1 MEEIKEKLQEAEN
14 EISLLK
20 ELVIKG
26 FKGIEKLS
34 LQSETKFPGGSAS
47 AAAEHSETNKSEMMS
62 TDANNGLES
71 QTELELPLPVPNLF

>member
-1 MEEIKEKLQEAEN
+1 MKEIKEKLQEQDN

-34 LQSETKFPGGSAS
+34 SQSETRFSGVSAS
-47 AAAEHSETNKSEMMS
+47 TAAEHSETNKSEMMS
-62 TDANNGLES
+62 TDANNGPEN
-71 QTELELPLPVPNLF
+71 QTGPELPPPVPNLF